1 MPLVTRPAERL
12 PKDYI
17 ALDLETT
24 GLSAQRDRITE
35 IGAVKIRDGRIADRY
50 AQLVNPG
57 VLISPRITQIT
68 GITNAMV
75 EHQPAIEDVLEDFID
90 FLGDDM
96 IIGHNVRF
104 DMGFLAEAEH
114 RKLQF
119 VSNFRRPT
127 LDTMTIDKRLFPTE
141 RHRLVDLIRRYGIA
155 DTEEHRALSDATQT
169 YQCLEWQRRYIS
181 CDVALLPT
189 SQG

>member
-114 RKLQF
+114 RTLQF

-155 DTEEHRALSDATQT
+155 DAE
-169 YQCLEWQRRYIS
+169 
-181 CDVALLPT
+181 
-189 SQG
+189 